1 MRYAVVKTGGK
12 QYTVS
17 AGQVLEVEKLDVEP
31 GSVIELSEVLMVSD
45 EGSVKTGRPV
55 VEGARVVARVL
66 AQDRDK
72 KIVVFKYKP
81 KKRYRRT
88 HGHRSN
94 LTELRVDALLGK
106 GEKAPVVRAEKT
118 EKAERRSPDEQPTA
132 VAAEPAETS

>member
-1 MRYAVVKTGGK
+1 MLEFPFVRYAVIKTGGK

-31 GSVIELSEVLMVSD
+31 GSEIELSEVLMVSD
-45 EGSVKTGRPV
+45 EGAVKTGKPV

-81 KKRYRRT
+81 KKRYRRKT
-88 HGHRSN
+88 GHRQSITR
-94 LTELRVDALLGK
+94 LAIKEITL
-106 GEKAPVVRAEKT
+106 
-118 EKAERRSPDEQPTA
+118 
-132 VAAEPAETS
+132 